1 MNLRQY
7 RWFQNPRGLQN
18 DGPFRPFYPDRYTMP
33 RLGWA
38 GLQAGAD
45 EYVDA
50 AARLVAQQVM
60 PVVRITREHMAGTRP
75 PDEWW
80 DYYQHYIRAGCLW
93 FELYSEPNLD
103 HEWPVDSPALPLNW
117 VGEERC
123 IRPLMD
129 HWLEWAEGIIDL
141 GGYPAFPAM
150 ADTTVERQAT
160 VMWLDAC
167 LYYLRD
173 THAERFRRVIV
184 SGLWLATHPNML
196 NHFYQEPPGGPP
208 YAARPYY
215 QQRADEAGWHF
226 EYPYDPLAQ
235 RLDPGRTSLG
245 GTETSP
251 NGDPFG
257 LTATGDAF
265 QRLLKRHFN
274 AGPVPVLGTAGGIR
288 PPRPGDAPLQPD
300 RHYPP
305 YSHENYSE
313 AVLGMWRWIARQGP
327 PWFFGITLSG
337 EREYYERP
345 GGPSP
350 LIARLAAEA
359 PVLKHVPD
367 IPVSGGPDEGW
378 GEEMPFGPPLEEP
391 VVEPPA
397 IIEVRPSA
405 AWSVVEEPP
414 LYDDEV
420 EEAPAYAVE
429 MEQPAPVVE
438 EAPTPAVTVEEP
450 ALPAAEGEELPPETV
465 STPQQRSARRSL
477 LRRAAAASSTPTVT
491 GAASPSVE
499 QPAPSEDGLPG
510 GQAARTAFTAADA
523 DLHWLIMAPDVPAE
537 WWLAAGRRYWD
548 AFHPAIITSPAL
560 TRLVPPG
567 KKLAL
572 TLIVTERSR
581 AGVEQALR
589 RARPDMYYDLIVAG
603 SASDLREELDRR
615 AYEGRR
621 FG

>member
-18 DGPFRPFYPDRYTMP
+18 DGPFRPFYPDRYTVP

-38 GLQAGAD
+38 SLQAGAD

-50 AARLVAQQVM
+50 VARLVAQQVM
-60 PVVRITREHMAGTRP
+60 PVVRITREHMAGTCP

-80 DYYQHYIRAGCLW
+80 DYYQHYIQAGCLW
-93 FELYSEPNLD
+93 FELYNEPNLD

-129 HWLEWAEGIIDL
+129 HWLEWAEGIIEL

-160 VMWLDAC
+160 IMWLDAC

-173 THAERFRRVIV
+173 MRAERFRRVIV
-184 SGLWLATHPNML
+184 SGLWLATHPNVL
-196 NHFYQEPPGGPP
+196 NHFYQEPPGGPS

-215 QQRADEAGWHF
+215 QQRADEDGWHF
-226 EYPYDPLAQ
+226 EYPYDPLTQ

-251 NGDPFG
+251 VGDPFG

-305 YSHENYSE
+305 YSHENYGE
-313 AVLGMWRWIARQGP
+313 ALLGMWRWIARQGP
-327 PWFFGITLSG
+327 PWFFGMIVTG
-337 EREYYERP
+337 ERSYYERP

-350 LIARLAAEA
+350 LITRLAAEA

-367 IPVSGGPDEGW
+367 IPVSGEPAGGW
-378 GEEMPFGPPLEEP
+378 EDEMPLAPPMEVS
-391 VVEPPA
+391 VVEPPP
-397 IIEVRPSA
+397 IVEVRPSA
-405 AWSVVEEPP
+405 AWSVVEEPLVSGSMVEEHNMTDAELDEP
-414 LYDDEV
+414 FISISAIEV
-420 EEAPAYAVE
+420 EEP
-429 MEQPAPVVE
+429 PAPRE
-438 EAPTPAVTVEEP
+438 EGPPRLNSPSPRHEDCEP
-450 ALPAAEGEELPPETV
+450 
-465 STPQQRSARRSL
+465 L
-477 LRRAAAASSTPTVT
+477 LRRAAASAAPAVARAASAPVEQSTP
-491 GAASPSVE
+491 
-499 QPAPSEDGLPG
+499 SEGDLPG
-510 GQAARTAFTAADA
+510 GHAARAAVTADDA

-548 AFHPAIITSPAL
+548 AFHPTIITSPTLA
-560 TRLVPPG
+560 RLVPPG

-581 AGVEQALR
+581 AGVEHALL
-589 RARPDMYYDLIVAG
+589 RARPDVYYDLIVAG
-603 SASDLREELDRR
+603 SASDLRDELDRR
-615 AYEGRR
+615 AYEGWR